1 MDCNNIF
8 TPIEIDAI
16 GEILNISLGASAT
29 AISTM
34 LNTRVDIT
42 TPRVRIV
49 TDEEFSFEELKP
61 VIGVEITYISGLE
74 GKNIMLLK
82 RGDVKLIV
90 ELLMGVEIADDEF
103 ELDEMNLSAVCEVMN
118 QMMGASATALSEF
131 LNKTVNISTPV
142 SFELHSEEEFKK
154 KYFVQAQPM
163 VVVNFVLSI
172 DNKLKSEFVNVV
184 SVDLAKKLLNV
195 FLPPEYREDE
205 DTNIEENFPEES
217 PAVEMPQASTA
228 PSQDIDITPAVS
240 TPQATAAAIPQVT
253 DVQPSMGGHSAA
265 NMSQVAGIP
274 PTASGP
280 EPASAAL
287 EQQMQQLMM
296 MIQNMQQVVQPP
308 ANKIINTR
316 PVSYNPLEKAGTG
329 KEAQEENL
337 DLLMGVSLEI
347 SVEIGRTQGMVKD
360 ILEYTKG
367 TLVVLDKLAGD
378 PVDLYVNG
386 RCIARGDVVVI
397 DDNFGIRISEILRNP
412 EGE

>member
-1 MDCNNIF
+1 
-8 TPIEIDAI
+8 
-16 GEILNISLGASAT
+16 
-29 AISTM
+29 
-34 LNTRVDIT
+34 
-42 TPRVRIV
+42 
-49 TDEEFSFEELKP
+49 
-61 VIGVEITYISGLE
+61 
-74 GKNIMLLK
+74 
-82 RGDVKLIV
+82 
-90 ELLMGVEIADDEF
+90 
-103 ELDEMNLSAVCEVMN
+103 
-118 QMMGASATALSEF
+118 
-131 LNKTVNISTPV
+131 
-142 SFELHSEEEFKK
+142 
-154 KYFVQAQPM
+154 
-163 VVVNFVLSI
+163 
-172 DNKLKSEFVNVV
+172 
-184 SVDLAKKLLNV
+184 
-195 FLPPEYREDE
+195 
-205 DTNIEENFPEES
+205 
-217 PAVEMPQASTA
+217 MPQASTA
-228 PSQDIDITPAVS
+228 PLQDIDITPAVS

-253 DVQPSMGGHSAA
+253 DVYPSMGGHTAA
-265 NMSQVAGIP
+265 NTSQVAGIP

-280 EPASAAL
+280 GPASAAL

-296 MIQNMQQVVQPP
+296 MMQNMQQVVQPP

-316 PVSYNPLEKAGTG
+316 PVSYNPLEEAGTG

>member
-172 DNKLKSEFVNVV
+172 DNKLKSEFVNVM

-205 DTNIEENFPEES
+205 DTNLEENFPEES

-253 DVQPSMGGHSAA
+253 DVHPSMGGHSAA
-265 NMSQVAGIP
+265 NTSQVAGIP

-296 MIQNMQQVVQPP
+296 MMQNMQQVVQPP

-316 PVSYNPLEKAGTG
+316 PVSYNPLEEAGTG